1 MHRSWSNDNRQPS
14 ESLCGVASHT
24 NRAILLRQNP
34 STRMV
39 PCADVSA
46 CPMSSKACP
55 ESKNP
60 CGLGFPRCGVWH
72 LSVLE
77 SQGHR
82 GLGGFCIRPQRLMH
96 SIIHTSQRLS
106 HCWCEFSVPPRNSA
120 SVPCALLCCQAVKHS
135 VLSGMAMRTL
145 LHHGCV
151 GCSAHPTLSY
161 RQKLAHLAFAPC
173 LLVTRRST

>member
-106 HCWCEFSVPPRNSA
+106 H
-120 SVPCALLCCQAVKHS
+120 S

-145 LHHGCV
+145 RHHGCV
-151 GCSAHPTLSY
+151 GCSAPPTLSY